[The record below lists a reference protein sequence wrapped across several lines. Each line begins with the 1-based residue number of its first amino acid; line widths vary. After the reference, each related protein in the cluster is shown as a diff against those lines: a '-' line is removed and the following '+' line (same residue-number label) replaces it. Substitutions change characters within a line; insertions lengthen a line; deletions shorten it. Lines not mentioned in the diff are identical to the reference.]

1 MSDAPASGRR
11 LAMFIDL
18 SVPIRAS
25 VPKTSDSDE
34 SRTEGAIRT
43 H

>member
-1 MSDAPASGRR
+1 MFVPRR
-11 LAMFIDL
+11 LSGAIGETL

-25 VPKTSDSDE
+25 VPKTSDSDA